1 MNTARQ
7 GLVELTVNGD
17 PQAVPDG
24 TTVGDLV
31 AALDVEPRG
40 VAVAVGGDVVPRS
53 RWPTHRVAPG
63 DAVEIL
69 SVAQGG

>member
-1 MNTARQ
+1 MNTTRQ
-7 GLVELTVNGD
+7 GLVGLTVNGD
-17 PQAVPDG
+17 PHAVPEG
-24 TTVGDLV
+24 TTVSDLV

-53 RWPTHRVAPG
+53 SWPTHQVGPG